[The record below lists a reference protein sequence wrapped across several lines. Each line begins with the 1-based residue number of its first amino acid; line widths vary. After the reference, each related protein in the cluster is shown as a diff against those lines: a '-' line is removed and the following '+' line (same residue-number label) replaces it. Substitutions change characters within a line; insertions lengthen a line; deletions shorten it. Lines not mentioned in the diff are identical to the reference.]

1 MAKNLVIT
9 IEMLKDAGACGDGLD
24 KIRGVFPN
32 GIVLSAPNIKKAAE
46 IDVDGAYTLAKL
58 LKDTN
63 SEYINYNTV
72 EYEIW
77 RQECRQDE
85 CDKANGGAECRER
98 GKRYR
103 IKIYTKFVEL
113 YRKENKAPRK
123 PRKKD
128 VSNQE

>member
-58 LKDTN
+58 LN
-63 SEYINYNTV
+63 STASEFSDYNSIVYNNWSAECTVDNHDEANGNARCKERGV
-72 EYEIW
+72 EY
-77 RQECRQDE
+77 RT
-85 CDKANGGAECRER
+85 KA
-98 GKRYR
+98 
-103 IKIYTKFVEL
+103 YTKFVEL
-113 YRKENKAPRK
+113 YCKENKAPRK
-123 PRKKD
+123 SRKKE
-128 VSNQE
+128 NG